1 MPSSSCSAAWGGA
14 ASILNMSAVVPPVS
28 LDVPKTGRGGGE
40 GDIHPPFRGGDDG
53 GRGGDGAFNY
63 GQRLRRARLAMFLA
77 MGSIL
82 MLFVSFTTAY
92 LVRQHSPTLDPATG
106 SYVRTWTPLDLPLTL
121 LFINTGLILASS
133 LSVEFARRQI
143 TREAALAPIRSIPGI
158 AVDQERNFSWLALS
172 IALGVA
178 FLCGQLLAWR
188 ELAHRGFYLSTT
200 ASSSF
205 FYLLTATHAAH
216 LTGGLIVLL
225 YAAAT
230 TSFFRTPIEKRRIVV
245 DVTAWYWHFM
255 AFIWIYIFAL
265 LWLAK

>member
-1 MPSSSCSAAWGGA
+1 MPAA
-14 ASILNMSAVVPPVS
+14 LPPVS
-28 LDVPKTGRGGGE
+28 IDLPRTGHGG

-77 MGSIL
+77 MGSIF
-82 MLFVSFTTAY
+82 MLFVCFTTAY
-92 LVRQHSPTLDPATG
+92 LARQSSPELDPVTG
-106 SYVRTWTPLDLPLTL
+106 NYVRTWTPLDLPLTL

-133 LSVEFARRQI
+133 ISVELARRRI

-158 AVDQERNFSWLALS
+158 TVDDGRRFPWLALR
-172 IALGVA
+172 ITLGVA

-205 FYLLTATHAAH
+205 FYLLTATHAIH
-216 LTGGLIVLL
+216 LTGGVVVLM

-230 TSFFRTPIEKRRIVV
+230 TSIFRRPIGKRRIVV